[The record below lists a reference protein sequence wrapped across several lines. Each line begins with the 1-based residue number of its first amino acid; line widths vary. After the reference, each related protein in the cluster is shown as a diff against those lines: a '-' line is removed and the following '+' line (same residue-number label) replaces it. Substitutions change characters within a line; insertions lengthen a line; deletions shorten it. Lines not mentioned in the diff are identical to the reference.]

1 MNIHRVEPVKLP
13 TVEALRTRCLELGLA
28 VWNVGPGGD
37 LGPTPTD
44 DLSLAGFLGS
54 PTLRGLLEPVARGW
68 SLTDEPEPVSPVRG
82 MYAIPIRAQTLAGV
96 GRGET
101 LLALALSPTCLE
113 EEWFEVISAM
123 GGLEVRSAQRL
134 VEPMCRHRPE
144 SVPALRRTLGWMID
158 DLARVCD
165 DQVTISGFTRQL
177 TEGFETIDALY
188 YLGRSMNVLSRPREF
203 FDNGVSRLH
212 ASMSFGWLAAYFA
225 FEPDAAQVAGDR
237 LLHCG
242 PLPGDPATIVGALRG
257 LLANAPRSGAP
268 VVTSSVPGLP
278 GDVGQVVVLPIVRGE
293 RLLGAVL
300 AGDKRGED
308 PIVSSY
314 DTHLLEAAGGYFG
327 AFLENAMLYA
337 RQQAMFMGTLS
348 ALTSAIDAKD
358 RYTCG
363 HSSRVAHL
371 SSLIARAA
379 GLGEDAAE
387 RLNIC
392 GLVHDVGKIGVP
404 EAVLTKP
411 GKLTDEEFGLI
422 KMHPEIGHRILR
434 DIPMLNDV
442 LPGVMHHH
450 ERWDGRG
457 YPHGL
462 RAEQIPLVARIVG
475 LADTFDA
482 MSSSR
487 AYRPAMPREK
497 VMAEL
502 VRSAGTQLDPALVP
516 LFVTLDLSAYDQM
529 VAVAAPQQP
538 MLVGTQSLPG
548 PVMRPGSI
556 AA

>member
-1 MNIHRVEPVKLP
+1 MNIHRVDPVALP
-13 TVEALRTRCLELGLA
+13 TIAALRTRCLELGLP
-28 VWNVGPGGD
+28 VWTVSPTGE
-37 LGPTPTD
+37 LGPTPGD
-44 DLSLAGFLGS
+44 DVSLVGFLGS
-54 PTLRGLLEPVARGW
+54 PTLRGLLEPIARGW
-68 SLTDEPEPVSPVRG
+68 SAVDEPVPVSPARG
-82 MYAIPIRAQTLAGV
+82 MYAIPIRAQPLASG

-101 LLALALSPTCLE
+101 LLALALSPSCVE
-113 EEWFEVISAM
+113 EEWFEVVSMM

-134 VEPMCRHRPE
+134 VEHLCRHRPE
-144 SVPALRRTLGWMID
+144 GIPALHRTLGWMID

-188 YLGRSMNVLSRPREF
+188 CLGRSMNVLSRPREF

-225 FEPDAAQVAGDR
+225 FEPDAAAVAGDR
-237 LLHCG
+237 LLHSG
-242 PLPGDPATIVGALRG
+242 PLPGDAGTIVAALRG
-257 LLANAPRSGAP
+257 MLANAPRSGAP
-268 VVTSSVPGLP
+268 MVTTSVPGLVS
-278 GDVGQVVVLPIVRGE
+278 DSGQLVVLPIVRGE
-293 RLLGAVL
+293 RLVGAVL

-363 HSSRVAHL
+363 HSSRVAYL

-379 GLGEDAAE
+379 GLGEDMAD

-411 GKLTDEEFGLI
+411 GKLSDEEFALI

-434 DIPMLNDV
+434 DIPMLSDV

-462 RAEQIPLVARIVG
+462 KGEQIPLVARIVG

-502 VRSAGTQLDPALVP
+502 VRSAGTQLDPTLVP
-516 LFVTLDLSAYDQM
+516 MFVTLDFGAYDRM
-529 VAVAAPQQP
+529 LSSAAPQQST
-538 MLVGTQSLPG
+538 LDLTQGSPAPSLPIDS
-548 PVMRPGSI
+548 V